1 MTRTPAPREVQA
13 ARRDL
18 RNFAAMVRRGRN
30 WNGALEGGFA
40 RAFRSVLAVEDAHGV
55 DAAADL
61 SARLTILRQRSG
73 LSPEFVMTTEREAI
87 AAADAAKVSK

>member
-1 MTRTPAPREVQA
+1 MPRTPAPREVQI

-18 RNFAAMVRRGRN
+18 RNFAAMVRRPNN

-55 DAAADL
+55 DVAADL
-61 SARLTILRQRSG
+61 SDRLTALRQRAG
-73 LSPEFVMTTEREAI
+73 LSPEFVTTTEREAI
-87 AAADAAKVSK
+87 AAADAAKVTA